1 MSVVAWIILLVLVLP
16 MLVLLG
22 WAVLRSSF
30 IRVPS
35 GSMGLLMIKGRATE
49 TSLPPGAHFVAAL
62 RRRMVELYPSVE
74 LAFRADGE
82 VDDSALTSSA
92 PPLTVTLG
100 DRTTVTV
107 TVTVRFRLMP
117 DQLRLIHE
125 RFGPQGIFNVVRD
138 ETSRAVQR
146 GLGAP
151 DIGVKDLLGASREV
165 TESMLAQAVTDAL
178 QRDGIEL
185 TVFTLGRVDLGR
197 TGEVVEAISR
207 ASYELEREEVEA
219 LTRLARARNDAELQQ
234 LLQPGAE
241 AAWRYRNPDLW
252 RDLAPRAVN
261 FSMAVPADRPETEG
275 RVAPGHPSTPPTALT
290 DVTSDPD
297 PSASEQ

>member
-1 MSVVAWIILLVLVLP
+1 MSAVAWIILLVLVLP

-22 WAVLRSSF
+22 WAVMRSSF
-30 IRVPS
+30 VRVPS
-35 GSMGLLMIKGRATE
+35 GSLGLLMVKGRATDK
-49 TSLPPGAHFVAAL
+49 SLLPGAHFVAAL

-151 DIGVKDLLGASREV
+151 DIGVKDLLGASRQV
-165 TESMLAQAVTDAL
+165 TESAVAQSVAEAL
-178 QRDGIEL
+178 QRDGME
-185 TVFTLGRVDLGR
+185 
-197 TGEVVEAISR
+197 
-207 ASYELEREEVEA
+207 
-219 LTRLARARNDAELQQ
+219 
-234 LLQPGAE
+234 
-241 AAWRYRNPDLW
+241 
-252 RDLAPRAVN
+252 
-261 FSMAVPADRPETEG
+261 
-275 RVAPGHPSTPPTALT
+275 
-290 DVTSDPD
+290 
-297 PSASEQ
+297 

>member
-1 MSVVAWIILLVLVLP
+1 MA
-16 MLVLLG
+16 
-22 WAVLRSSF
+22 RSTTPHS
-30 IRVPS
+30 
-35 GSMGLLMIKGRATE
+35 
-49 TSLPPGAHFVAAL
+49 PP
-62 RRRMVELYPSVE
+62 
-74 LAFRADGE
+74 
-82 VDDSALTSSA
+82 SA

-185 TVFTLGRVDLGR
+185 TVPSPSGASTWAAPARW
-197 TGEVVEAISR
+197 SR
-207 ASYELEREEVEA
+207 RSPAASYELEREEVEA

-234 LLQPGAE
+234 LLQPGARWPGDTGTRTCG
-241 AAWRYRNPDLW
+241 ATWRRARSTSAWPYPPN
-252 RDLAPRAVN
+252 
-261 FSMAVPADRPETEG
+261 RPETEG